1 MDSWPAVLYNY
12 CTTPLLYTT
21 PAVVG
26 MILNKNKTFHKA
38 KAFKLLVDSG
48 SSIYQELCR
57 MLLYATLGFH
67 FLVGY
72 LRISCITRKLVFSRF
87 GKTVARIGVL
97 LMLRGGTLFVH
108 IGLKKKTWSTACNV
122 LLCLLLSVF
131 KRFKKKN
138 GSCMWVWA
146 VVASFVFILIRRHWK
161 LH

>member
-1 MDSWPAVLYNY
+1 MNMELTSSTNQKLNSTIVIATLKKLGERDCGIMFTEQLTATTTVLNFCFPQNRV

-108 IGLKKKTWSTACNV
+108 IGLKKKT
-122 LLCLLLSVF
+122 
-131 KRFKKKN
+131 
-138 GSCMWVWA
+138 
-146 VVASFVFILIRRHWK
+146 
-161 LH
+161 